1 MIADM
6 ESLQKRLTPLQKKAR
21 SGDKELAAQV
31 DMIERVLKVL
41 EDGKAARTV
50 ERSEDEEKTFQ
61 MLQLLTSKPLL
72 YVCNVGE
79 DEAADGNEHSARVKE
94 MADAQGAETVIISA
108 AMEAEIAQLDSEED
122 KRDFLEAAGLE
133 EPGLNR
139 VIKAGYN
146 LLNLIT
152 FFTAGPKE
160 ARAWTVERDSKAP
173 QAAGVIHTDFERGF
187 IKAETIAY
195 DDYSN
200 LGGEQKAKEAGK
212 MRQEGKEYVVQDGDI
227 LLFRFN
233 V

>member
-1 MIADM
+1 MPGVLIVEAFG
-6 ESLQKRLTPLQKKAR
+6 QAAAALTAHSVDPKEIENKLVYLMSVEKAR
-21 SGDKELAAQV
+21 FRNPVMPDCELKLY
-31 DMIERVLKVL
+31 IEAIRSHGRVWKYKGVAKVN
-41 EDGKAARTV
+41 D
-50 ERSEDEEKTFQ
+50 
-61 MLQLLTSKPLL
+61 
-72 YVCNVGE
+72 
-79 DEAADGNEHSARVKE
+79 KE